1 MNLRLKSLPVKATL
15 LIVGLFVGFGA
26 VQFGVQKIIL
36 YPSFVTLEQREA
48 EKNVAR
54 ALDALRRELELLG
67 PQVTDWATWDETYA
81 FVQDHN
87 PAYVDANL
95 NAEALENL
103 RINYLAFVDASG
115 TAVWQLA
122 IGLEGQGTLA
132 PHELG
137 FAHFAGDD
145 PLVQLGQ
152 PGNRASADRAHAVT
166 GVRASPRGP
175 VLVAAQPIFKTSG
188 EGPARGVVI
197 MARLLDATAVAQIA
211 EQANVDLALLPVAK
225 NSVARPAN
233 AASSAVRHDRATYT
247 VTDAIA
253 SGITTVFDFKAV
265 PIFQLQVDTPRS
277 ISAQGR
283 RTLEFANRSLTI
295 AGSVILLAVLTMFK
309 ITVFSPIARL
319 TAHAAHVG
327 KSGDLDARINS
338 QREDE
343 IGVLGREF
351 DAMVARLGDTRA
363 LLLEQSYKA
372 GIAELA
378 SGVLHNIGNAVTP
391 LRIKLSGLISDLR
404 QAPHEEVAMA
414 NAELADPQLDAQRRA
429 DLEQFMAL
437 AATELTALTQ
447 HATDRLSAALGHVDQ
462 VQQILADQQRFAHA
476 ERVIED
482 LNVARLIKD
491 CVALLP
497 PNLVDKTSIALAP
510 GLEAAPLVRSSRA
523 VLSQILSNLLINAA
537 EAIVATGVPGRIQI
551 SAKLVDQAESA
562 LCIEIVDEG
571 IGIEAELLPRLFEAG
586 VSTKNRGS
594 GMGLHWSSNTIAAL
608 GGRLSAASDGP
619 GCGARITLVL
629 PLASPLLTQ
638 QEKAA

>member
-1 MNLRLKSLPVKATL
+1 MSARFKSLPVKVSL

-26 VQFGVQKIIL
+26 VQFGVQKTIL
-36 YPSFVTLEQREA
+36 YPSFVALEQTEA

-81 FVQDHN
+81 FVHDHN
-87 PAYVDANL
+87 PEYVDANL

-115 TAVWQLA
+115 ATVWQLA
-122 IGLEGQGTLA
+122 IELEGQGA
-132 PHELG
+132 PTPTDLG
-137 FAHFAGDD
+137 FANFAGDD

-152 PGNRASADRAHAVT
+152 PGNRASADRAHAAT
-166 GVRASPRGP
+166 GLRASPRGP

-197 MARLLDATAVAQIA
+197 MARLLDAVAVAQLA
-211 EQANVDLALLPVAK
+211 EQANVDLTLLPVSHGQPGQPT
-225 NSVARPAN
+225 NES
-233 AASSAVRHDRATYT
+233 SSAVRHDRATYT
-247 VTDAIA
+247 VGDAVT
-253 SGITTVFDFKAV
+253 SGVSTVFDFKSAPV
-265 PIFQLQVDTPRS
+265 FRLRVDTPRA

-283 RTLEFANRSLTI
+283 RTLAFANRSLTI

-327 KSGDLDARINS
+327 TSGDLDARINS
-338 QREDE
+338 GRDDE

-391 LRIKLSGLISDLR
+391 LRIKLSGLVTDLR
-404 QAPHEEVAMA
+404 QAPQDEVAMA
-414 NAELADPQLDAQRRA
+414 NTELADPQLDAQRRA
-429 DLEQFMAL
+429 DLEQFMTL
-437 AATELTALTQ
+437 AATELTALTS
-447 HATDRLSAALGHVDQ
+447 HATDRIAAALAHVDL

-476 ERVIED
+476 ERVMED
-482 LNVARLIKD
+482 LSVSRMLKD

-497 PNLVDKTSIALAP
+497 PHLLTGASVELATE
-510 GLEAAPLVRSSRA
+510 LEAAPLVRSSRA

-537 EAIVATGVPGRIQI
+537 EAIIAKHAHGHIHI
-551 SAKLVDQAESA
+551 SAELLAPAESA
-562 LCIEIVDEG
+562 LRINIVDDG
-571 IGIEAELLPRLFEAG
+571 IGIDTELLPRLFAAG
-586 VSTKNRGS
+586 ISTKNRGS
-594 GMGLHWSSNTIAAL
+594 GMGLHWSSNTIAAI
-608 GGRLSAASDGP
+608 GGRLSATSDGP
-619 GCGARITLVL
+619 GRGARFALVL
-629 PLASPLLTQ
+629 PLAAPLLTQ